1 MKRSTDLFL
10 TICFLLYYA
19 YYDCLGFVFGGM
31 SRGNYNPYIF
41 LALLGLVL
49 IMVSLL
55 FKKILPF
62 SLVRIVGIILAVSLL
77 YFDVKGSLIYETN
90 WKTFKAIVTYFPS
103 LVVFVFTILSFV
115 RIKALN
121 QQKRIQ

>member
-1 MKRSTDLFL
+1 MKRSTDLCL

-19 YYDCLGFVFGGM
+19 YYVCLGFVFGGM
-31 SRGNYNPYIF
+31 SRENYNPYIF

-77 YFDVKGSLIYETN
+77 YFDIKGSLIYETD
-90 WKTFKAIVTYFPS
+90 WKTFKSIVTYFPS

-121 QQKRIQ
+121 QRK